1 MNNKSL
7 IKKVKNLPVPI
18 LPTMVGAFTLSNIY
32 SGMGYTWVRHITAWA
47 AIAVILSYILK
58 ICFHFDTVKKAFEPL
73 CTQVNEITTA
83 ESFDDVEAK

>member
-47 AIAVILSYILK
+47 AIAVIAINRLIIIVFILLFCLYIK
-58 ICFHFDTVKKAFEPL
+58 TK
-73 CTQVNEITTA
+73 
-83 ESFDDVEAK
+83 

>member
-32 SGMGYTWVRHITAWA
+32 SGMGYTWVRHITAWLLLLYYL
-47 AIAVILSYILK
+47 IFLRYVFILIL
-58 ICFHFDTVKKAFEPL
+58 
-73 CTQVNEITTA
+73 
-83 ESFDDVEAK
+83 

>member
-32 SGMGYTWVRHITAWA
+32 SGMHG
-47 AIAVILSYILK
+47 
-58 ICFHFDTVKKAFEPL
+58 
-73 CTQVNEITTA
+73 
-83 ESFDDVEAK
+83 